1 MRTDNFNVSK
11 IKMNIFFTIFAQ
23 LCSLLFSV
31 IMSLIVPK
39 LLGIRE
45 YSYWQLFIFY
55 ASYVGFAHLGITDGM
70 YLKAGGK
77 KIDKIDK
84 NQLTSLF
91 WHMIFSQFVF
101 SIFLFAFTMNIQ
113 LNHDRK
119 FVLYM
124 TAIYMICANITWF
137 LEFVFQ
143 ATDNIKSYSH
153 LTIASKMYFIIFL
166 FVDIFIRNG
175 SFKYFVSLFVLSQL
189 IAAIYGMYR
198 LRTVLFSFSKRMMFS
213 IKNTFLIAKAG
224 IKLTISN
231 TISTLILG
239 IGQFFI
245 DSRWGI
251 DTFGMF
257 SFSFSLTTFILQ
269 FISQVS
275 IVFFPALRKV
285 NHNNRTQ
292 FFKIFH
298 HYLNLLLPLVLV
310 GYVPLKLIMNF
321 WLPEYSLSF
330 YWLAFLLPI
339 CIFDGKMNIL
349 FSVFFKVEREE
360 SILLKYNIIPLIFS
374 ALVLYISVFILHTK
388 ILVPIAIT
396 ASIFLRSFLSELK
409 LCHEFDDEKSI
420 KKSLYEL
427 VYVIIYY
434 LLIVT
439 GNYLL
444 IFIGTVI
451 SYFVF
456 CFDRELVNGML
467 TMLFKKVGK

>member
-1 MRTDNFNVSK
+1 MKSDKFNISR
-11 IKMNIFFTIFAQ
+11 IKTNIFFTIFAQ

-39 LLGIRE
+39 LLGVTE

-55 ASYVGFAHLGITDGM
+55 SSYVGFAHLGITDGM

-77 KIDKIDK
+77 KITGIDK

-91 WHMIFSQFVF
+91 WHMILSQVLFSV
-101 SIFLFAFTMNIQ
+101 FLFIFTVNSQ
-113 LNHDRK
+113 LSQDRK

-124 TAIYMICANITWF
+124 TAIYMIYANITWF

-143 ATDNIKSYSH
+143 ATDHIKKYSY

-166 FVDIFIRNG
+166 FLDIFIRNG
-175 SFKYFVSLFVLSQL
+175 SFKYFVGFFVLSQL
-189 IAAIYGMYR
+189 IAAIYGTYK
-198 LRTVLFSFSKRMMFS
+198 LREVLFSFSKKTFCS
-213 IKNTFLIAKAG
+213 LKNTVTTARAG

-231 TISTLILG
+231 TISTMILG

-275 IVFFPALRKV
+275 VVFFPALRKV
-285 NHNNRTQ
+285 DHDNRLK
-292 FFKIFH
+292 FFKVFH
-298 HYLNLLLPLVLV
+298 KYLNFLLPIVLI
-310 GYVPLKLIMNF
+310 GYVPLKIIMDL
-321 WLPEYSLSF
+321 WLPEYTISF
-330 YWLAFLLPI
+330 YWLSFLLPI

-349 FSVFFKVEREE
+349 FTVFFKVEREE
-360 SILLKYNIIPLIFS
+360 SLLLKYNIISLAFS
-374 ALVLYISVFILHTK
+374 AMVMFVSVFIIQSK

-396 ASIFLRSFLSELK
+396 SAIFLRSFLSEIK
-409 LCHEFDDEKSI
+409 LCHEFNDV
-420 KKSLYEL
+420 KSLNKTIKQILYVV
-427 VYVIIYY
+427 VYYV
-434 LLIVT
+434 LIFT
-439 GNYLL
+439 GNYFV
-444 IFIGTVI
+444 IFIGTLLMYLILCYDQKIVK
-451 SYFVF
+451 
-456 CFDRELVNGML
+456 DML
-467 TMLFKKVGK
+467 RILRKRFS